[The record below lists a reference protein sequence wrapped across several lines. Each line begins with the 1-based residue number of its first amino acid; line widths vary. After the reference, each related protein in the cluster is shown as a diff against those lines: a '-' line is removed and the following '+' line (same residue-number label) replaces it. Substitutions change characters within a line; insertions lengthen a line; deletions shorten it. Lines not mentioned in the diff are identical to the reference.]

1 MVVEKIKAVSIGT
14 KMVELTT
21 MNRAEY
27 IKYRGWELPVD
38 DNGKDEGYLVEYL
51 DGGASND
58 DRHAGYIS
66 WSPKDVADRHYR
78 PVDGMTFGMAIEAA
92 RLGYKI
98 SRAGWNGKGMWVVY
112 MSGMSL
118 PPYNTQDTEKKV
130 NDRTAKLIGENTP
143 LETLP
148 YFAMWTVNAEGRR
161 AWLPGWLASQ
171 TDMLAEDWGI
181 V

>member
-1 MVVEKIKAVSIGT
+1 MIVEKIKAVSIGT

-27 IKYRGWELPVD
+27 INYRGWELPID
-38 DNGKDEGYLVEYL
+38 EKGEDEGYLVEYL
-51 DGGASND
+51 DGGVSN
-58 DRHAGYIS
+58 HVEHKGYIS

-92 RLGYKI
+92 LLGKKI
-98 SRAGWNGKGMWVVY
+98 SRAGWNSKGMWVIYNPGSFGEEIAMTAGSIYYNQGLKAVEI
-112 MSGMSL
+112 L
-118 PPYNTQDTEKKV
+118 PHFDM
-130 NDRTAKLIGENTP
+130 
-143 LETLP
+143 
-148 YFAMWTVNAEGRR
+148 FTVNADGRR
-161 AWLPGWLASQ
+161 AMLPGWLASQ

>member
-1 MVVEKIKAVSIGT
+1 MVVKKIKAVSIGT

-38 DNGKDEGYLVEYL
+38 ENGKDEGYLVEYA
-51 DGGASND
+51 DGGVSND
-58 DRHAGYIS
+58 GRHAGYIS

-92 RLGYKI
+92 RLGKKI
-98 SRAGWNGKGMWVVY
+98 SRAGWNGKGMWVIFNQGSLGDTYTMSEGSVY
-112 MSGMSL
+112 KKHGVDECEIL
-118 PPYNTQDTEKKV
+118 PHFDMY
-130 NDRTAKLIGENTP
+130 
-143 LETLP
+143 
-148 YFAMWTVNAEGRR
+148 TVNAEGRR
-161 AWLPGWLASQ
+161 AMLPGWLTSQ

>member
-27 IKYRGWELPVD
+27 IKYRGWDLPVD
-38 DNGKDEGYLVEYL
+38 EKGEDEGYLVEYA
-51 DGGASND
+51 DGGVSND
-58 DRHAGYIS
+58 GRHAGYIS

-92 RLGYKI
+92 RLGKKI
-98 SRAGWNGKGMWVVY
+98 SRAGWNGKGMWVIYNPGSFGEEIAMTAGSIYYNQGLKAVEI
-112 MSGMSL
+112 L
-118 PPYNTQDTEKKV
+118 PHLDM
-130 NDRTAKLIGENTP
+130 
-143 LETLP
+143 
-148 YFAMWTVNAEGRR
+148 FTVNADGRR
-161 AWLPGWLASQ
+161 AMLPGWLASQ